1 MDRKLTLHDGS
12 SYNTSLSYDWQD
24 QEVKKILPD
33 GAVLELDYR
42 GSEII
47 SRTLSSGPGSA
58 WSLKAETLKYSPF
71 GRPEKLSLLSTESK
85 MLVND
90 EYFYNALDQITR
102 EHESMSESVI
112 EYSYSGKR
120 LAASKSSSGGRNHYT
135 YDSAG
140 NLAVKRGTEI
150 AYFTG
155 RALAMKD
162 GEYVFDISYDTVG
175 RVSHR
180 VTDGLAMAFKYDSF
194 GSLQF
199 LEELVHGTSI
209 ELVSD
214 FEGEMFH
221 RKHSDGSSDLVVS
234 DEFSIHSQ
242 PDDNLVL
249 GSVSRRYES
258 VEAISPFEGSRL
270 IDIKCTDTKGNV
282 THTFNGQD
290 VSICETPEY
299 DDFGLL
305 NSDTVEGNTNSTY
318 EGNYFGKATGLVNF
332 GGRWYDPLVGRFT
345 TPDDILNI
353 DSLIRTDGLN
363 RYAFENN
370 DPINNCDPT
379 GHWSLSSIAGPPVVG
394 AGAPLV
400 AAAVGALGAGGA
412 AGIMYSIENSDE
424 DDTGKFWGG
433 LATTVA
439 FNAGIGAATGAI
451 SAVATPARIASAT
464 GRIFSRAA
472 LGSKVLGP
480 LIRGV
485 ARGLVGGAKFPV
497 RLDGTVG
504 SIESRTVVI

>member
-1 MDRKLTLHDGS
+1 MCHRLQYYHKEGDLPFESHFEFSYDHRGRIMDRKLTLHDGS

-47 SRTLSSGPGSA
+47 SRILSSGPGSA

-71 GRPEKLSLLSTESK
+71 GRPEKLSLQGSDMGEDFIYEWKYDSQGFLISHSLSTESK

-102 EHESMSESVI
+102 KHESVSRSAI

-120 LAASKSSSGGRNHYT
+120 LAASKSSSGGSNHYT

-150 AYFTG
+150 AYSTG

-162 GEYVFDISYDTVG
+162 GESVFDISYETVG

-180 VTDGLAMAFKYDSF
+180 VTDGLVMAFKYDSF
-194 GSLQF
+194 VSLQF

-242 PDDNLVL
+242 PD
-249 GSVSRRYES
+249 G
-258 VEAISPFEGSRL
+258 
-270 IDIKCTDTKGNV
+270 
-282 THTFNGQD
+282 
-290 VSICETPEY
+290 
-299 DDFGLL
+299 
-305 NSDTVEGNTNSTY
+305 
-318 EGNYFGKATGLVNF
+318 
-332 GGRWYDPLVGRFT
+332 
-345 TPDDILNI
+345 
-353 DSLIRTDGLN
+353 
-363 RYAFENN
+363 
-370 DPINNCDPT
+370 
-379 GHWSLSSIAGPPVVG
+379 
-394 AGAPLV
+394 
-400 AAAVGALGAGGA
+400 
-412 AGIMYSIENSDE
+412 
-424 DDTGKFWGG
+424 
-433 LATTVA
+433 
-439 FNAGIGAATGAI
+439 
-451 SAVATPARIASAT
+451 
-464 GRIFSRAA
+464 
-472 LGSKVLGP
+472 
-480 LIRGV
+480 
-485 ARGLVGGAKFPV
+485 
-497 RLDGTVG
+497 
-504 SIESRTVVI
+504 

>member
-71 GRPEKLSLLSTESK
+71 GRPEKLSLQGSDMGEDFIYEWIYDSQGFLISHSLSTESK

-112 EYSYSGKR
+112 EYSYSGER
-120 LAASKSSSGGRNHYT
+120 LAASQSSSGGRNHYT

-162 GEYVFDISYDTVG
+162 GESVFDISYDTVG

-242 PDDNLVL
+242 PD
-249 GSVSRRYES
+249 G
-258 VEAISPFEGSRL
+258 
-270 IDIKCTDTKGNV
+270 
-282 THTFNGQD
+282 
-290 VSICETPEY
+290 
-299 DDFGLL
+299 
-305 NSDTVEGNTNSTY
+305 
-318 EGNYFGKATGLVNF
+318 
-332 GGRWYDPLVGRFT
+332 
-345 TPDDILNI
+345 
-353 DSLIRTDGLN
+353 
-363 RYAFENN
+363 
-370 DPINNCDPT
+370 
-379 GHWSLSSIAGPPVVG
+379 
-394 AGAPLV
+394 
-400 AAAVGALGAGGA
+400 
-412 AGIMYSIENSDE
+412 
-424 DDTGKFWGG
+424 
-433 LATTVA
+433 
-439 FNAGIGAATGAI
+439 
-451 SAVATPARIASAT
+451 
-464 GRIFSRAA
+464 
-472 LGSKVLGP
+472 
-480 LIRGV
+480 
-485 ARGLVGGAKFPV
+485 
-497 RLDGTVG
+497 
-504 SIESRTVVI
+504 